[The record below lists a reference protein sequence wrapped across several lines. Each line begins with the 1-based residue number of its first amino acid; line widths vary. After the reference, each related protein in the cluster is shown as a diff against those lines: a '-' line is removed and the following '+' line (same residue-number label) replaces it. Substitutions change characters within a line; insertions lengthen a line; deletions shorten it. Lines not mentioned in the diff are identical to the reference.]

1 MEIVRVRIQVEDCDG
16 LIMSTSEIIIPKKLS
31 TRFID
36 KLLFWK
42 KDYQTTVEDAEI
54 CLNEIQE
61 FINGNDS

>member
-1 MEIVRVRIQVEDCDG
+1 VEIVRVRIQVEDCDG